1 MGGIEEITVGFSI
14 YLLAV
19 YPLLKRLSYPVLI
32 PKSKSFLLFSL
43 IYYLFS
49 FLDAHH
55 YALLCTFFPSCSTH
69 TEFVCGVEEDGV
81 I

>member
-14 YLLAV
+14 YLLA
-19 YPLLKRLSYPVLI
+19 SVLI
-32 PKSKSFLLFSL
+32 PKPKSFLLFSL

-69 TEFVCGVEEDGV
+69 TEFVCGVEEDSV